1 MALFFTIFF
10 TVYTALNY
18 YIFIRGWQAIHT
30 LSVLKPF
37 YLVFFI
43 IIAYGYVIVKVLYK
57 YLSPLAYDIILGA
70 GAIWF
75 AFLIYFI
82 LFLLGL
88 DLIRLL
94 ESFFQFLP
102 KYFYD
107 NYEQTKKITAIV
119 IIALVS
125 LIVFLGNLNKR
136 EITIKNL
143 EITLPKGSGKLNELN
158 VVMAS
163 DLHLSPIDGER
174 LLSKIIDKMNSLKP
188 DIILLAGDIVDDK
201 AEILE
206 QRKIGE
212 SFKRLKPKYGIYTIN
227 GNHEF
232 INGVDASVQYAEH
245 LGMKVLRDEFELI
258 DSSFYIVGRE
268 DVAMKQFTGKDRKS
282 LEEIVHS
289 INTNE
294 ISETSMDHL
303 SGRSSTKTLPK
314 ILLDHTPVK
323 LEQAEKNGIDIQFS
337 GHTHH
342 GQLWPANII
351 TGMIYEISWG
361 YKKKGNTHYYVTSG
375 AGTWGPPVRT
385 GSKSE
390 IVNIKIKFED

>member
-18 YIFIRGWQAIHT
+18 YVFIRGWQALT
-30 LSVLKPF
+30 SYS
-37 YLVFFI
+37 YLRPYYIVVFVI
-43 IIAYGYVIVKVLYK
+43 VAYGYIFSKLLYK
-57 YLSPLAYDIILGA
+57 FLPPLVYDIWLSV

-75 AFLIYFI
+75 AFLVYFI
-82 LFLLGL
+82 LILLGL
-88 DLIRLL
+88 DLIRLI

-102 KYFYD
+102 KYFYN

-136 EITIKNL
+136 DIMIKNL
-143 EITLPKGSGKLNELN
+143 DITLPKGSGKLTELN

-174 LLSKIIDKMNSLKP
+174 LLSKIIDKINSVKP
-188 DIILLAGDIVDDK
+188 DIILFAGDIVDDK
-201 AEILE
+201 AQILKE
-206 QRKIGE
+206 RRIGE
-212 SFKRLKPKYGIYTIN
+212 SFKKLNAKYGIYSIT

-232 INGVDASVQYAEH
+232 INGVDSTVKFMEDY
-245 LGMKVLRDEFELI
+245 GMNVLRDNYELV
-258 DSSFYIVGRE
+258 DSSFYVIGRE
-268 DVAMKQFTGKDRKS
+268 DVAMKSFTGKERKS
-282 LEEIVHS
+282 LEQI
-289 INTNE
+289 
-294 ISETSMDHL
+294 L
-303 SGRSSTKTLPK
+303 SSVNSNLPK
-314 ILLDHTPVK
+314 ILLDHTPLR
-323 LEQAEKNGIDIQFS
+323 LEQAEQNGIDLQFS

-342 GQLWPANII
+342 GQIWPGNII
-351 TGMIYEISWG
+351 TNLIYEVSRG
-361 YKKKGNTHYYVTSG
+361 YKKKGNTNYYVTSG

-390 IVNIKIKFED
+390 IVNIRLKFE

>member
-10 TVYTALNY
+10 TVFTALNY
-18 YIFIRGWQAIHT
+18 YIFIRGWQALNT
-30 LSVLKPF
+30 LPVLKPF
-37 YLVFFI
+37 YVVFFV
-43 IIAYGYVIVKVLYK
+43 IIAYGYIIAKVLYK
-57 YLSPLAYDIILGA
+57 YLHPLAYDIILGA

-75 AFLIYFI
+75 AFLVYFI

-102 KYFYD
+102 KYFYN

-119 IIALVS
+119 IIALVG

-136 EITIKNL
+136 DITIKNL
-143 EITLPKGSGKLNELN
+143 ELTLPKGSGKLNELN
-158 VVMAS
+158 IVMAS

-212 SFKRLKPKYGIYTIN
+212 SFKRLNPKYGIFTIN

-258 DSSFYIVGRE
+258 DSSFYVIGRE
-268 DVAMKQFTGKDRKS
+268 DSTMSQFTGKHR
-282 LEEIVHS
+282 
-289 INTNE
+289 
-294 ISETSMDHL
+294 
-303 SGRSSTKTLPK
+303 KTLQQIIQTAETNHPM
-314 ILLDHTPVK
+314 ILLDHTPYK
-323 LEQAEKNGIDIQFS
+323 LEEAQKNNIALQLS

-342 GQLWPANII
+342 GQIWPANII
-351 TGMIYEISWG
+351 TNIIYEVSWG
-361 YKKKGNTHYYVTSG
+361 YLKKGNTHYYVTSG

-390 IVNIKIKFED
+390 IVNLKIKFKD

>member
-18 YIFIRGWQAIHT
+18 YIFIRGWQALHT

-37 YLVFFI
+37 YVVFFV
-43 IIAYGYVIVKVLYK
+43 IIAYGYVIAKVLYK
-57 YLSPLAYDIILGA
+57 FLPPIVYDIWLSI

-75 AFLIYFI
+75 AFLVYFI
-82 LFLLGL
+82 LLLLGL
-88 DLIRLL
+88 DIIRLL
-94 ESFFQFLP
+94 GSFFQFLP
-102 KYFYD
+102 KYFYN
-107 NYEQTKKITAIV
+107 NYLQTKKITAIV

-136 EITIKNL
+136 DITIKNL
-143 EITLPKGSGKLNELN
+143 ELTIPKGSGKLNELN

-163 DLHLSPIDGER
+163 DLHLSPIDGEK
-174 LLSKIIDKMNSLKP
+174 LLSRIIDKINSLNP
-188 DIILLAGDIVDDK
+188 DIILFVGDIVDDK
-201 AEILE
+201 ANILKE
-206 QRKIGE
+206 RGIGE
-212 SFKRLKPKYGIYTIN
+212 SFKRLNAKYGIYSIT

-232 INGVDASVQYAEH
+232 INEVEPTVKFMEDY
-245 LGMKVLRDEFELI
+245 GMKVLRDSYELV

-268 DVAMKQFTGKDRKS
+268 DVAMRQFTGKARKS
-282 LEEIVHS
+282 LDQIVHS
-289 INTNE
+289 IN
-294 ISETSMDHL
+294 SEY
-303 SGRSSTKTLPK
+303 PK

-342 GQLWPANII
+342 GQIWPANII
-351 TGMIYEISWG
+351 TNMIYEISWG
-361 YKKKGNTHYYVTSG
+361 YKKKRNTHYYVTSG

-390 IVNIKIKFED
+390 IVNIKIKFE